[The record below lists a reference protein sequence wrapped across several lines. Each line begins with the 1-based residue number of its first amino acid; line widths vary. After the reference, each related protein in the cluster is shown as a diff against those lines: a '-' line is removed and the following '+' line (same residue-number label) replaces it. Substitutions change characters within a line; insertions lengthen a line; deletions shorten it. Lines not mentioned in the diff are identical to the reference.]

1 MARRRT
7 ILLLLVALL
16 LAVGIGVTVGF
27 FFGSSAP
34 LSTTITATSWQ
45 LQSMTFDR
53 TSQRPLAEHPITLR
67 FHPQDQI
74 ASGSAGCNEY
84 SLTYTTDHFYGL
96 HVYVDRTTFV
106 TCTPAET
113 MTLESIYLDAFR
125 HVESYHVGGRTL
137 TLTDGNGTVKLTFLS
152 SAS

>member
-7 ILLLLVALL
+7 ITLLLVTLV
-16 LAVGIGVTVGF
+16 LAIGIGVTVGVF
-27 FFGSSAP
+27 VGPSAP
-34 LSTTITATSWQ
+34 LSATITATSWQ

-53 TSQRPLAEHPITLR
+53 TSRRPLAEHPITLR
-67 FHPQDQI
+67 FHPQDQT

-96 HVYVDRTTFV
+96 HVYGDRTTFA

-113 MTLESIYLDAFR
+113 MTLESMYLDALR
-125 HVESYHVGGRTL
+125 HVESYHVDGHTL
-137 TLTDGNGTVKLTFLS
+137 TLSDGNGSVKLTFLS
-152 SAS
+152 GTS